1 MTHGSPD
8 GDAADLVQQAEDAAR
23 AILIGDMHRYAALF
37 PHAPEYTL
45 FAPFG
50 GEARHGFDDSDE
62 ALAASAGF
70 FQGGQV
76 SLEVVRTYVAGGLA
90 VLVVVERQHGRV
102 GGLPDQDL
110 SLRVTM
116 VFRRDGDAW
125 RLLHRHADP
134 LVHGIDLEQFAALAR
149 GAGAGRAR

>member
-1 MTHGSPD
+1 MTHGSPN
-8 GDAADLVQQAEDAAR
+8 GDLDELVQRAEGAAR
-23 AILIGDMHRYAALF
+23 AILTGDMHRYASLF
-37 PHAPEYTL
+37 PHDGDYTL

-70 FQGGQV
+70 FQGGEAT
-76 SLEVVRTYVAGGLA
+76 LDVVQAHVAGDLA

-116 VFRRDGDAW
+116 VFRRDGDVW

-134 LVHGIDLEQFAALAR
+134 LVHGIDLEQFARLAR
-149 GAGAGRAR
+149 GGIA